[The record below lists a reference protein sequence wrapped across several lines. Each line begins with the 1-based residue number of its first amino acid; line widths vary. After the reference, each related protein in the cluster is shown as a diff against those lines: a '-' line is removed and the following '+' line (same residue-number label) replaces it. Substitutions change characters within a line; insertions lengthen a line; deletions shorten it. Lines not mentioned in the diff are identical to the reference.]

1 MQDYYYKNYTL
12 YNIVKGEQVKK
23 VKVHDP
29 RGDVM
34 ADVYDYAA
42 GALLMSLYGNGS
54 TIRYKNRILW
64 LEGADGEGAESYDTT
79 AITVVKRLN
88 EAGVK

>member
-1 MQDYYYKNYTL
+1 M
-12 YNIVKGEQVKK
+12 KK

-29 RGDVM
+29 RGGVI
-34 ADVYDYAA
+34 AEVYDYAA

-64 LEGADGEGAESYDTT
+64 LEGSDGEGAESYDTT
-79 AITVVKRLN
+79 AITIDKRLA
-88 EAGVK
+88 EAGLI

>member
-1 MQDYYYKNYTL
+1 VSENQTQKRIEM
-12 YNIVKGEQVKK
+12 KK

-54 TIRYKNRILW
+54 SIRYKNRILW
-64 LEGADGEGAESYDTT
+64 LEGADGEGAESYDTV
-79 AITVVKRLN
+79 AITVDKRLT
-88 EAGVK
+88 EAGLR

>member
-1 MQDYYYKNYTL
+1 M
-12 YNIVKGEQVKK
+12 K

-29 RGDVM
+29 RGGVM

-64 LEGADGEGAESYDTT
+64 LEGSDGEGAESYDTT
-79 AITVVKRLN
+79 SITIDKRLR
-88 EAGVK
+88 EAGVA

>member
-1 MQDYYYKNYTL
+1 
-12 YNIVKGEQVKK
+12 
-23 VKVHDP
+23 
-29 RGDVM
+29 M

-64 LEGADGEGAESYDTT
+64 LEGSDGEGAESYDTT
-79 AITVVKRLN
+79 SMTIDKRLA
-88 EAGVK
+88 EAGLI

>member
-1 MQDYYYKNYTL
+1 M
-12 YNIVKGEQVKK
+12 KK

-42 GALLMSLYGNGS
+42 GALLMSLYGYGS

-64 LEGADGEGAESYDTT
+64 LEGSDGEGAESYDTT
-79 AITVVKRLN
+79 SITIDKRLA
-88 EAGVK
+88 EAGLI

>member
-1 MQDYYYKNYTL
+1 M
-12 YNIVKGEQVKK
+12 KK

-42 GALLMSLYGNGS
+42 AALLMSLYGNGS

-64 LEGADGEGAESYDTT
+64 LEGA
-79 AITVVKRLN
+79 VVS
-88 EAGVK
+88 

>member
-1 MQDYYYKNYTL
+1 VQDYYYNNSTL
-12 YNIVKGEQVKK
+12 YNTARKDSMKK

-42 GALLMSLYGNGS
+42 AALLMSLYGNGS
-54 TIRYKNRILW
+54 SIRYKNRILW

-79 AITVVKRLN
+79 AITIIKRLD
-88 EAGVK
+88 EAGIK

>member
-1 MQDYYYKNYTL
+1 M
-12 YNIVKGEQVKK
+12 K

-29 RGDVM
+29 RGGVM

-54 TIRYKNRILW
+54 TIRYKNRIVW
-64 LEGADGEGAESYDTT
+64 LEGSDGEGAESYDTV
-79 AITVVKRLN
+79 AITIDKRLR
-88 EAGVK
+88 EAGVR

>member
-1 MQDYYYKNYTL
+1 M
-12 YNIVKGEQVKK
+12 KK

-29 RGDVM
+29 QGDVM
-34 ADVYDYAA
+34 AEVYDYAA
-42 GALLMSLYGNGS
+42 GALLMSLYGYGS

-79 AITVVKRLN
+79 SITVLKRLN
-88 EAGVK
+88 EAGVR

>member
-1 MQDYYYKNYTL
+1 M
-12 YNIVKGEQVKK
+12 KK

-34 ADVYDYAA
+34 AEVQDYAA

-54 TIRYKNRILW
+54 TIRYKNRVLW
-64 LEGADGEGAESYDTT
+64 LEGSDGEGAESYDKVC
-79 AITVVKRLN
+79 ITIDNRLN
-88 EAGVK
+88 EAGVR